1 VGRRTVHVSDFSGA
15 VLQPGD
21 HVVRIVV
28 LEHPDLVTGPVQLEA
43 TPKEIETIDD
53 ASLDVVVVE
62 IHDGDEPRRVTLTS
76 HEFDELATDAPMA
89 QVLKMAERVT
99 PTRKPPATK
108 IDYATL
114 EHAGK
119 PHRGKITA
127 EEAQLVRDSLEEINK
142 RLADDGLRQID
153 PEDPDHAERYG
164 FTVLASPIVPS

>member
-1 VGRRTVHVSDFSGA
+1 VGRRTVHVSDFSGT

-21 HVVRIVV
+21 EVVRVVV
-28 LEHPDLVTGPVQLEA
+28 LEHPDLVTGPVQVEA

-62 IHDGDEPRRVTLTS
+62 IYDGDQPRRVTLTA

-89 QVLKMAERVT
+89 QVLKMAERVA
-99 PTRKPPATK
+99 PARKAPPPK
-108 IDYATL
+108 IDYSTF

-119 PHRGKITA
+119 PHRGKITV
-127 EEAQLVRDSLEEINK
+127 EEAQLVRDRLEEINK

-153 PEDPDHAERYG
+153 PGDPEHAERYG
-164 FTVLASPIVPS
+164 FPAAVLES